1 MKQPLDDFF
10 DNPMTMD
17 KLEEILSDSQ
27 IKAKFFEFG
36 YGIFTVYRYAYKKFG
51 KFEDPYDN
59 DFKRYGAFAEAE
71 DDIKYIESKNGG
83 KSLLKKWFD
92 DNREYIDRRIFGR
105 YYYSIRNIEKMLIDN
120 RIISD
125 FVYNELTANFLN
137 FLFVSSESNGRKD
150 YKENIVMAYKK
161 ALESVY
167 RLYIQKAL
175 V

>member
-1 MKQPLDDFF
+1 M
-10 DNPMTMD
+10 
-17 KLEEILSDSQ
+17 
-27 IKAKFFEFG
+27 
-36 YGIFTVYRYAYKKFG
+36 
-51 KFEDPYDN
+51 
-59 DFKRYGAFAEAE
+59 
-71 DDIKYIESKNGG
+71 
-83 KSLLKKWFD
+83 LKKWFD